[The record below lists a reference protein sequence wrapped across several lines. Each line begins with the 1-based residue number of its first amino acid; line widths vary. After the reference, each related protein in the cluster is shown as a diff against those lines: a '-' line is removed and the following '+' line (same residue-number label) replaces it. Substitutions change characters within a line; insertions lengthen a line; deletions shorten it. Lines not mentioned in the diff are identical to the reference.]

1 MRYIIQHIL
10 FAFSI
15 LLISFTV
22 SGQTKER
29 ADSVATGKS
38 QDIKV
43 LYGKQKYDRFVGNIS
58 SVMGDGL
65 KSYPTTKVLEA
76 LQGKIPGLFILRND
90 GNIGEENFTTFI
102 RGNSSSSANNYLIL
116 VDGIERQ
123 LLPYDIDQIDQ
134 VQVLKDPVSKALYGG
149 RICNGIISVTTKHG
163 KTTKPQ
169 LNASFQMGVKMPTVL
184 PEYLNSYDFAL
195 NYNQA
200 LTNDN
205 NGIIPFGMGYREEAL
220 LNYKEQ
226 RKPYQYPDVDYY
238 AEFLKK
244 YMKLIRANVE
254 YVGGSSNTNYY
265 VHMGSQ
271 SEGGYERYGD
281 NSRRMQAFNLQGNVE
296 SKFSEDISL
305 HANIAG
311 LLATGRYPGSL
322 GSQPLLTLSSRYPNA
337 YPIFVAPQN
346 AGGTNTYRDNPFA
359 AQAQSGYI
367 TSENICV
374 QTDLGFN
381 VNLGS
386 LVKGLNFKPTV
397 SFDIVHSQ
405 NTNKINTIGIY
416 AISDFNADGTPKKI
430 SIIQDPKLA
439 TAQTLGRDTVL
450 QQFSFSGVLTER
462 QEFGKHAIE
471 ADMVYHITS
480 MQRDETQYLYK
491 RQNLGL
497 RVNYSYADK
506 YSLEAIATYVGSS
519 SYLPSNRFK
528 LFPAIGMNW
537 TISKE
542 NFIKELPV
550 INYLKMSA
558 SWGIMGD
565 GNVAPNLWR
574 ESWSMSSNYMFN
586 ASSSVPVTSSTRVK
600 SNNMLWPKQREV
612 DVRIEGNAMKNY
624 GFEVSYFDY
633 LSYDWLSQNANS
645 ISSIYGGISFL
656 PYTNTGARSLNGFE
670 FSLSYNN
677 TVGKLSYDI
686 GAHGTYSKSM
696 NVRVDEI
703 PDPNYTSV
711 GLSYGDI
718 RGYEAIGK
726 YTQEDISK
734 VIAGQMAKP
743 SFVDPKD
750 LKVGNIVYKDVD
762 GNGRIDKYDQKIVAQ
777 STPKMMYGTDLKL
790 AYKGFELY
798 AMLLGYGGYNRY
810 LNNSFYQVNSTRK
823 YSTIVTDGLPNGK
836 VFPLLTTGNGTNDFQ
851 ISDYWVVNGAFLKI
865 QNVMLS
871 YALPKRLIKSI
882 NCGEIKVY
890 VYGTDL
896 ACFSKIKK
904 SDPESL
910 DAGLYNYPLF
920 RTYALGISISF

>member
-1 MRYIIQHIL
+1 MRYITKHIL
-10 FAFSI
+10 LVFSI
-15 LLISFTV
+15 FLSTFAV
-22 SGQTKER
+22 SGQTKEI
-29 ADSVATGKS
+29 ADSAATDKNRE
-38 QDIKV
+38 INV
-43 LYGKQKYDRFVGNIS
+43 LYGNQKYDSFVGNVS
-58 SVMGDGL
+58 SVKGDEL
-65 KSYPTTKVLEA
+65 KSYPTMKVMEA

-102 RGNSSSSANNYLIL
+102 RGNSSSFANNYLIL

-134 VQVLKDPVSKALYGG
+134 VLVLKDPVSKALYGG
-149 RICNGIISVTTKHG
+149 RICNGIILVTTKHG
-163 KTTKPQ
+163 KQTKPQ

-184 PEYLNSYDFAL
+184 PEYLNSYDFAR

-200 LTNDN
+200 LKNDN
-205 NGIIPFGMGYREEAL
+205 NVTIASGMGYSDEAL
-220 LNYKEQ
+220 LYYKDQ
-226 RKPYQYPDVDYY
+226 SKPYQYPDVDYHG
-238 AEFLKK
+238 EFLKK
-244 YMKLIRANVE
+244 SMKLIRANVE
-254 YVGGSSNTNYY
+254 YVGGSNNTNYY

-281 NSRRMQAFNLQGNVE
+281 NSRRRQTFNLQGNVE

-311 LLATGRYPGSL
+311 FLATGRYPGSL
-322 GSQPLLTLSSRYPNA
+322 ETEPLLTLSSRYPNA
-337 YPIFVAPQN
+337 YPIFVAPDK
-346 AGGTNTYRDNPFA
+346 AGGTNTYKDNPFA
-359 AQAQSGYI
+359 AQAQSGYT

-381 VNLGS
+381 INIGNLVS
-386 LVKGLNFKPTV
+386 GLSFKPTV
-397 SFDIVHSQ
+397 SFDMVHAQ
-405 NTNKINTIGIY
+405 NTNKMNTVGIY
-416 AISDFNADGTPKKI
+416 AISDFNADGTPKTI
-430 SIIQDPKLA
+430 STIQEPKLA

-462 QEFGKHAIE
+462 QEFGKHAIV
-471 ADMVYHITS
+471 ADLVYYITS
-480 MQRDETQYLYK
+480 RQRDQTQYLYK

-506 YSLEAIATYVGSS
+506 YSLEAVANYVGSS
-519 SYLPSNRFK
+519 SYLRTDRFK
-528 LFPAIGMNW
+528 LFPAVGMNW
-537 TISKE
+537 VVSKE
-542 NFIKELPV
+542 NFMEKLPA
-550 INYLKMSA
+550 INYLKLSA
-558 SWGIMGD
+558 SWGVMGD

-586 ASSSVPVTSSTRVK
+586 TTSSVPVTTSTRVG

-612 DVRIEGNAMKNY
+612 DVRVEGKVMKNF

-633 LSYDWLSQNANS
+633 YSYDWLSQNANS
-645 ISSIYGGISFL
+645 ISGIYGGTSFL
-656 PYTNTGARSLNGFE
+656 SYTNTGARSLKGFE

-677 TVGKLSYDI
+677 TLGKIKYDI
-686 GAHGTYSKSM
+686 GAHCTYGKSL
-696 NVRVDEI
+696 NVKVDEI

-726 YTQEDISK
+726 YTQEDINK
-734 VIAGQMAKP
+734 VNAVQMAKP

-750 LKVGNIVYKDVD
+750 LKVGNLIYKDVD
-762 GNGRIDKYDQKIVAQ
+762 GNGSIDKYDQKVVAQ

-810 LNNSFYQVNSTRK
+810 LSNSFYQVNSTRK
-823 YSTIVTDGLPNGK
+823 YSTIVTDGLPNGNA
-836 VFPLLTTGNGTNDFQ
+836 FPMLTTSNGTNDFQ
-851 ISDYWVVNGAFLKI
+851 VSDYWVVNGAFLKI
-865 QNVMLS
+865 QNMMLS
-871 YALPKRLIKSI
+871 YTLPKRIIKAI

-890 VYGTDL
+890 GYGTDL